1 MVYVFV
7 KGKAKTLKEISSE
20 YDVSL
25 NLIKGRYTR
34 GIRDLKELIQPKHEM
49 LRKGDYDV

>member
-1 MVYVFV
+1 MVYIFV

-20 YDVSL
+20 YNVSL
-25 NLIKGRYTR
+25 KLIQGRYTY

-49 LRKGDYDV
+49 LRKGDF